1 MAMAIAALRER
12 LYRVKPWI
20 GIAVVVALGL
30 AVFYGV
36 QGIRYWMASQQLEP
50 LKSRIIQIDH
60 SLQDTLPSPEA
71 IEDELEGRQSLF
83 EEWTGVFTY
92 DGYPDT
98 DQLLASVS
106 VTAFEAGVYLTSIV
120 IDDQAS
126 ITMEGLT
133 YETLSLSLAL
143 TSDTH
148 GDVNLFLSMLHQ
160 KLPIFVVSGID
171 LAGFGGE
178 PSANM
183 TLLFYLSP
191 RPEEKE
197 TK

>member
-1 MAMAIAALRER
+1 MAMAIDALRER
-12 LYRVKPWI
+12 LYRVKPWV
-20 GIAVVVALGL
+20 GIAIVVALGL

-36 QGIRYWMASQQLEP
+36 EGTRYWMASRQLEP
-50 LKSRIIQIDH
+50 LESKILQIDQ
-60 SLQDTLPSPEA
+60 SIQDILPSSEA
-71 IEDELEGRQSLF
+71 IELDLEERQLLF

-98 DQLLASVS
+98 DKLLATVS
-106 VTAFEAGVYLTSIV
+106 GTAVEAVVNLTSIV
-120 IDDQAS
+120 IGDQAS
-126 ITMEGLT
+126 MNIDGLT

-143 TSDTH
+143 TSKTH
-148 GDVNLFLSMLHQ
+148 GDVFLFLSMLHQ
-160 KLPIFVVSGID
+160 KLPIFDVSGID

-178 PSANM
+178 PSADM

-191 RPEEKE
+191 EPEEKE